1 MNPAEAWRDQGSYFS
16 WKPQS
21 GDADEVN
28 VFHVEL
34 GDADAPPLVLVHG
47 FPTSSVDWVDVGPK
61 LSDRYRV
68 CMMDFPG
75 FGFSDK
81 PLGWGYS
88 LLRDAE
94 VLELYIAEVLGLDS
108 MIMYAHDRGSSV
120 ALIHATK
127 IASKARLEHLF
138 VTNGNLFLPMSNL
151 TQVQR
156 MMLDDDIGP
165 TALRQATPEQLAE
178 GMGRAT
184 YTPAR
189 AADSP
194 EVQALVSIFSHG
206 EGLPVLHETIQY
218 LVERSQDET
227 SWLEAL
233 AALEVPTTF
242 IWGVYDTVSP
252 PRVINYVWDTY
263 MMKKPGKN
271 SLYYVP
277 DANHYLQT
285 DRPDAIVEVIEHAL
299 HPPDGSE
306 PGALSERLASP
317 LLVDRSRAALP
328 NAADLLKAPAPE

>member
-94 VLELYIAEVLGLDS
+94 VLEHYIAEVLGLDS

-233 AALEVPTTF
+233 AALELPTTF

-277 DANHYLQT
+277 DANHYLQN

-328 NAADLLKAPAPE
+328 NAADLLKAPAPK